1 MASFK
6 GMEWFP
12 KKWRTF
18 QVLEMRVME
27 NDPHKKYIYLK
38 KKQHLQLVVS
48 FKGMEWFP
56 QKWRTFQ
63 VLEMRVM
70 ENDPHQKNIY
80 LLKKTTPP
88 AGGFL

>member
-1 MASFK
+1 MT
-6 GMEWFP
+6 P
-12 KKWRTF
+12 I
-18 QVLEMRVME
+18 
-27 NDPHKKYIYLK
+27 KKYIFSK
-38 KKQHLQLVVS
+38 KKHLQLVVS

-70 ENDPHQKNIY
+70 ENDPHKKYIY
-80 LLKKTTPP
+80 ILKKTTPP